1 MIPNLLKNALRIL
14 GAALLIAATAGAQ
27 QPGTEN
33 SNPNQMEQQGGSGG
47 APGELGMSPNGP
59 EHVDVQAMQDRFFV
73 TAVLRGSIIDTRL
86 ARLALAK
93 SSSSDV
99 KQFAQKVI
107 DDSGGISADVGRAG
121 RQSHI
126 HPSAKL
132 SDKEKA
138 VLARLQGLSGE
149 QFDRAYIRLMVRHS
163 KGADEGFKIEAERAE
178 TPALQQAAGRGEPVI
193 ASHLEAA
200 RQLAAAYHVWAPKAP
215 AAASNP

>member
-14 GAALLIAATAGAQ
+14 GATLLIAATAGAQ
-27 QPGTEN
+27 QPGMEN
-33 SNPNQMEQQGGSGG
+33 SNPNQMEQGGSVG
-47 APGELGMSPNGP
+47 APGELGLSPNGP

-73 TAVLRGSIIDTRL
+73 TAVMRGSIIDTRL
-86 ARLALAK
+86 SRLALAK

-99 KQFAQKVI
+99 KQFAQKII

-138 VLARLQGLSGE
+138 LLARLQGLSGE
-149 QFDRAYIRLMVRHS
+149 QFDRAYIRWMVRHS
-163 KGADEGFKIEAERAE
+163 KGAHEGFKIEAGRAE
-178 TPALQQAAGRGEPVI
+178 TSALQQAAGRCEPVI

-200 RQLAAAYHVWAPKAP
+200 RQLAAAHHVWAPKAP